1 MNGWMFHL
9 PGGDEKVW
17 KEASQL
23 VSLTVGE
30 PENMF
35 VRKVSSRTAAKCSR
49 TSVRVTGKQGGEGPV
64 QRTKWTRVNRYAP
77 FPAFRL
83 PCLFSVFPAQGNLM
97 SDSRSN
103 KEYEIKM
110 CGWPDVYLSS
120 RRAAVL
126 FSFSCALFKAV
137 ISWFKLRRMTEAYV

>member
-1 MNGWMFHL
+1 MEGSEPVGFSDRRGTRKHVCAKSIESHSSKMFQDVSEGDRKAGW
-9 PGGDEKVW
+9 
-17 KEASQL
+17 
-23 VSLTVGE
+23 
-30 PENMF
+30 
-35 VRKVSSRTAAKCSR
+35 
-49 TSVRVTGKQGGEGPV
+49 GKGGPV